1 MAVTWSYRSLPPGV
15 REEAQARAK
24 IIGETLRLMRQ
35 QVMPRN
41 APMDIDVWLATK
53 GKMIGPAMVKAQA
66 ANASL
71 VEKTMDMSLM
81 ANGYQDSR
89 IGLLVPEAF
98 AGYMPDGREL
108 DMIKFAVANR
118 VREQLAVGVAPA
130 QAWKN
135 GGKLLATI
143 VQTGLID
150 TQRMAKAV
158 AGLARPRTL
167 YVRMANLPCCARC
180 AILAGKKGF
189 WSKPFKRHP
198 GCDCTQV
205 PVEAGKDIEF
215 AGPHFDVD
223 AYFNSLSK
231 DQQDVYFTKA
241 GAEAIRQGA
250 DYVEVVNSLQG
261 MTGVGD
267 GVKPFTTYGAP
278 RGGWR
283 RLSVP
288 EIMRRAGGDEDRMRE
303 LLLQY
308 QYLKPERTYGPVSR
322 VDFSKGWPDDAPDLA
337 GFAQEVPADDLR
349 PTVTDKD
356 WVHIL
361 DGEPAVPGQK
371 LQGGHRSGTGRA
383 RKTEFPPWWSD
394 QDIKQAVLMTL
405 QSPHATEIAGTT
417 RVLYRVVD
425 DVLVKA
431 SYYIE
436 HGSLNGKRTLGATY
450 PRNGHGVVKNTSEGK
465 IQVGLDLSVIRRKE
479 VGA

>member
-1 MAVTWSYRSLPPGV
+1 MTGELAPATLETRKRYTTRRYEAAPGYPHVARPVARYAQPHASAPSQDELPS
-15 REEAQARAK
+15 RRAQHRDS
-24 IIGETLRLMRQ
+24 R
-35 QVMPRN
+35 P
-41 APMDIDVWLATK
+41 
-53 GKMIGPAMVKAQA
+53 
-66 ANASL
+66 
-71 VEKTMDMSLM
+71 
-81 ANGYQDSR
+81 ANG
-89 IGLLVPEAF
+89 
-98 AGYMPDGREL
+98 L
-108 DMIKFAVANR
+108 D
-118 VREQLAVGVAPA
+118 
-130 QAWKN
+130 
-135 GGKLLATI
+135 
-143 VQTGLID
+143 
-150 TQRMAKAV
+150 
-158 AGLARPRTL
+158 RPCTL

-231 DQQDVYFTKA
+231 NQQDVYFTKA

-267 GVKPFTTYGAP
+267 TVKPFTTYGAP
-278 RGGWR
+278 RSGWR

-288 EIMRRAGGDEDRMRE
+288 EIMRRAGGDEDRIRE

-337 GFAQEVPADDLR
+337 EFAQEVPADDLR
-349 PTVTDKD
+349 PTVTGKD
-356 WVHIL
+356 WMHIL
-361 DGEPAVPGQK
+361 DGDPAVPGQK
-371 LQGGHRSGTGRA
+371 LRGGHRSGTGRA

-405 QSPHATEIAGTT
+405 QSPHTSKMYGTT
-417 RVLYRVVD
+417 RVLYRVID
-425 DVLVKA
+425 NVLVEA
-431 SYYIE
+431 SYYPDDKMVLRTAYPKNGVGVIFNDVN
-436 HGSLNGKRTLGATY
+436 GSEEI
-450 PRNGHGVVKNTSEGK
+450 P
-465 IQVGLDLSVIRRKE
+465 LDLSVNQRRRR
-479 VGA
+479 